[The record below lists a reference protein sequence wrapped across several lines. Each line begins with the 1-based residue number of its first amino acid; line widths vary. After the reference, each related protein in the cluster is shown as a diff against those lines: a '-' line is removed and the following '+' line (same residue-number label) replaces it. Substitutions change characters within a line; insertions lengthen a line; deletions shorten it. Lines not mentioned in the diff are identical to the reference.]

1 MAKKRYVGFKYENID
16 DAEPTFD
23 AKGIETVRRD
33 SVNAQRKMV
42 ETCLKILFRTQ
53 DLSKVKDYCCRS
65 WTKLLENK
73 ASVYDFIFAK
83 EVKMGTYSDRGPPP
97 PGAVVAARRMV
108 FDSSNEPQ
116 YGDRIPYVIVQNMQ
130 HGPRLVDKAMDP
142 LEFMNHSEL
151 RLDAMYYINRV
162 LIPPLERIFNLV
174 GADVKQWFNEMPKHA
189 TLELVSPRKPRAGT
203 TSQPET
209 IERINIDAHFF
220 NNQCLS
226 CGDPADQSSAPPEP
240 IHCESLDCPWFYARR
255 KSEAA
260 MELIPLFINLI
271 EEIEERDKES
281 DNGRQSESLVYD
293 LEESSASDF
302 YVEDSME
309 E

>member
-1 MAKKRYVGFKYENID
+1 
-16 DAEPTFD
+16 
-23 AKGIETVRRD
+23 
-33 SVNAQRKMV
+33 
-42 ETCLKILFRTQ
+42 
-53 DLSKVKDYCCRS
+53 
-65 WTKLLENK
+65 
-73 ASVYDFIFAK
+73 
-83 EVKMGTYSDRGPPP
+83 
-97 PGAVVAARRMV
+97 
-108 FDSSNEPQ
+108 
-116 YGDRIPYVIVQNMQ
+116 
-130 HGPRLVDKAMDP
+130 
-142 LEFMNHSEL
+142 
-151 RLDAMYYINRV
+151 MYYINRV

-226 CGDPADQSSAPPEP
+226 CGDPADQKTTIANLNYRIRSREERLTNTHLICSTCTGSAPPEP